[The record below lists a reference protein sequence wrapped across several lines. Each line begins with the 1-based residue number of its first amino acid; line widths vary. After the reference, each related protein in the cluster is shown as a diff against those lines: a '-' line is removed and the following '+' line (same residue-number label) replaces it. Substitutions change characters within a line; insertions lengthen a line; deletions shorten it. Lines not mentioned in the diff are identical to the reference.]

1 MSDET
6 TGSGREQV
14 ERQLPESLRL
24 RSLTPSLTVGDLEAS
39 LRHYVDGL
47 GFSVE
52 ERWEEEG
59 KLLGVMLLAGD
70 CRVGL
75 SQDDWKQGRE
85 RKKGIGFRVWA
96 ETAQDL
102 AAIAARLRGRG
113 IEHEGPKEE
122 PWGSRSLTVADPD
135 GFKLTLT
142 KPQATAG

>member
-14 ERQLPESLRL
+14 ERQQPESLRL
-24 RSLTPSLTVGDLEAS
+24 RSLMPSLTVGDLEAS

-47 GFSVE
+47 GFTVE

-70 CRVGL
+70 CRIGL

-102 AAIAARLRGRG
+102 EAIAARLAEHSIG
-113 IEHEGPKEE
+113 HEGPKEE
-122 PWGSRSLTVADPD
+122 PWGTRSLTVPDPD
-135 GFKLTLT
+135 GFKLTLST
-142 KPQATAG
+142 PQPAAG